1 MQPFDYIKP
10 KSLEEAS
17 RFMAEHAADARL
29 FQGGTDLLIRIE
41 GKFLQPRYVVDIKG
55 LGGMREIV
63 YDDNGLTIG
72 AAATMNQVAD
82 APEVQQHYTI
92 LAESAATVGSYQL
105 RNRATLGGNLC
116 NASPAA
122 DAAPALLVL
131 EAEAVIFGPRGR
143 RTVSL
148 AGFFTGPGKTVLG
161 PGEIL
166 TAVHVPQPPSGCAG
180 RYLKLG
186 RTRIGD
192 IAVIGVAVLG
202 YPHPAHPSG
211 IGWRIA
217 LGAVAPT
224 PVRAPRA
231 EAILAGAIDEAAVE
245 AAALAAMETARPID
259 DIRASAA
266 YRRAMVR
273 ALTRRGVNEILGVLG
288 AASKEG

>member
-1 MQPFDYIKP
+1 LQPFDYIKP

-17 RFMAEHAADARL
+17 RFLAVHAAEARL

-41 GKFLQPRYVVDIKG
+41 GKFIRPRYVVDVKN
-55 LGGMREIV
+55 LDGMREIA
-63 YDDNGLTIG
+63 YNENGLTIG
-72 AAATMNQVAD
+72 AAATMNQVANS
-82 APEVQQHYTI
+82 PEVQQHYTI

-122 DAAPALLVL
+122 DTAPALLVL
-131 EAEAVIFGPRGR
+131 EAEAIIFGPRGQ
-143 RTVSL
+143 RTVPL
-148 AGFFTGPGKTVLG
+148 AEFFIGPGKTVLE

-166 TAVHVPQPPSGCAG
+166 TAVHVPLPPAGNAG

-192 IAVIGVAVLG
+192 IAVIGVAVFG
-202 YPHPAHPSG
+202 YPQRANPSG
-211 IGWRIA
+211 TAWRLA

-224 PVRAPRA
+224 PIRAPRA
-231 EAILAGAIDEAAVE
+231 EAILAEATDEAAIE

-273 ALTRRGVNEILGVLG
+273 ALTRRGVNEILSVLRTG
-288 AASKEG
+288 DREG

>member
-1 MQPFDYIKP
+1 
-10 KSLEEAS
+10 
-17 RFMAEHAADARL
+17 
-29 FQGGTDLLIRIE
+29 
-41 GKFLQPRYVVDIKG
+41 
-55 LGGMREIV
+55 MREIA
-63 YDDNGLTIG
+63 YNENGLTIG
-72 AAATMNQVAD
+72 AATTMNQVAD
-82 APEVQQHYTI
+82 SPEVQQHYTI

-122 DAAPALLVL
+122 DAAPALLAL
-131 EAEAVIFGPRGR
+131 DAEAVIFGPRGQR
-143 RTVSL
+143 IVPLT
-148 AGFFTGPGKTVLG
+148 GFFTGPGKTVLG

-166 TAVHVPQPPSGCAG
+166 TAVHVPFPPRGCAG

-202 YPHPAHPSG
+202 YPHGANPSG
-211 IGWRIA
+211 TAWRIA

-224 PVRAPRA
+224 PLRAPRA
-231 EAILAGAIDEAAVE
+231 EAILAAATDEAAVE
-245 AAALAAMETARPID
+245 MAALAAMETARPID

-288 AASKEG
+288 AVV